1 MAYNNVRTK
10 ITTKVINYN
19 LKRKN
24 MDKNF
29 EKTAAWVNKTVAHAI
44 ETEKS
49 KKPKV
54 FKNI

>member
-1 MAYNNVRTK
+1 MAHNNVRTI

-44 ETEKS
+44 ETGKS
-49 KKPKV
+49 KKPKA